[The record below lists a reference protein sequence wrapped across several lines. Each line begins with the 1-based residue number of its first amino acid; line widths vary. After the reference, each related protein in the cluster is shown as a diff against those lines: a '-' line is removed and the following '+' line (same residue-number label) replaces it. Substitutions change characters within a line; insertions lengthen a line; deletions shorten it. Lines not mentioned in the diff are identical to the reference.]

1 MSQAAPPAAGGAPA
15 AEPSPSA
22 IPEAPANVPSPAVSP
37 AQAVAAEPF
46 DVAIIGAGPG
56 GYIAA
61 FRAAQLGHRVVMVER
76 QYVGGVCLNV
86 GCIPSKSLLHNA
98 SVMRTLHDAQTYGVT
113 LGDFTA
119 DYGKAVDRS
128 QEVVKRF
135 VNGVKF
141 LVRKNKVTLVEGEAK
156 IVAKDTI
163 TVGDRQIKA
172 KNIIIATG
180 SRPNAFPGMEIDGEV
195 VQNSWQ
201 AVVTRERPEHLVIV
215 GGGIIGCEMGTVF
228 RSYGSQVTILEALPR
243 LLVGTDE
250 KVSTLLERSFKR
262 QGFQVLTGVRVESA
276 TRAGDKAKV
285 VYSKDGQQQT
295 IEADRCLIAVGIKP
309 NTDNLGLEALGV
321 QLERGFIKVDQRM
334 ATNVPGVWAIG
345 DVIAHPYPLAHVAS
359 AEGVQVANA
368 IADLPTRP
376 LNYDNMPRPIFCHP
390 QVAAIG
396 LTEQQARERGYEV
409 KVGEFPFSALGKA
422 VAENDFEGVVRMIVD
437 AKYGEILGC
446 HIIGPEAT
454 ELLAQVTP
462 FKVLEGTTH
471 EFEETIVSHPTLN
484 EAVKHA
490 ALVAEGTALEI

>member
-1 MSQAAPPAAGGAPA
+1 M
-15 AEPSPSA
+15 
-22 IPEAPANVPSPAVSP
+22 
-37 AQAVAAEPF
+37 
-46 DVAIIGAGPG
+46 
-56 GYIAA
+56 
-61 FRAAQLGHRVVMVER
+61 
-76 QYVGGVCLNV
+76 
-86 GCIPSKSLLHNA
+86 
-98 SVMRTLHDAQTYGVT
+98 
-113 LGDFTA
+113 
-119 DYGKAVDRS
+119 
-128 QEVVKRF
+128 KRF

-163 TVGDRQIKA
+163 AVGDRQIKA

-345 DVIAHPYPLAHVAS
+345 DVIVHPYPLAHVAS